1 MPPLGADRIALEED
15 RIPMDGQ
22 QRTIV
27 STLDYPRRTEW
38 QARVETVPRL
48 GRAATVRR
56 LVRAASRADVVI
68 LDGSIGIRAGNPD
81 LLAAALIARRRRRPR
96 VILAEANWKPGSG
109 LDQLVRKVGMKA
121 IDRAVSVFCVVSKH
135 EYEVFPTTWGLDRD
149 RVAYTPFYYTLSE
162 EELAA
167 PVTEG
172 GGIFAGG
179 NPMRD
184 YGTLVEAVRGLDVPV
199 HLATSRK
206 EVVDRDD
213 LPANVVAGRIPHDE
227 YVRRLRAA
235 DVVAVPLQARTLRSG
250 GEQTYLNAMA
260 LGKPVVVSDSPGASD
275 YIEAGVTGIL
285 VPPSDPAAMRA
296 AIEWVLDPAN
306 RDRVR
311 AMGEAAREAVL
322 ARFSPHAWV
331 GELLRLADG

>member
-1 MPPLGADRIALEED
+1 MPALGDDRTALEEG
-15 RIPMDGQ
+15 RSGMDGP

-27 STLDYPRRTEW
+27 STLDYPRRSEW
-38 QARVETVPRL
+38 QARVETVPPL
-48 GRAATVRR
+48 GRVATVRH
-56 LVRAASRADVVI
+56 LVAAAASADVII

-81 LLAAALIARRRRRPR
+81 LIAAALIARRRRPR

-109 LDQLVRKVGMKA
+109 LDQLVRKMGMKL

-135 EYEVFPTTWGLDRD
+135 EHDVFPGTWGLDRD

-167 PVTEG
+167 PVTG
-172 GGIFAGG
+172 GGGVFAGG

-199 HLATSRK
+199 RIATSRK
-206 EVVDRDD
+206 EVVERDD
-213 LPANVVAGRIPHDE
+213 LPANVVAGLVPHDE
-227 YVRRLRAA
+227 YVTRLRGA

-275 YIEAGVTGIL
+275 YIEAGVTRIL
-285 VPPSDPAAMRA
+285 VPPSDPVAMRA

-306 RDRVR
+306 ADRVS
-311 AMGEAAREAVL
+311 AMGQAAREAVR
-322 ARFSPHAWV
+322 ARFSPQAWV